1 MPSESH
7 IYVPAPGPPKTRA
20 RIIGHSRHGD
30 RESAR
35 PTPFG
40 DALVD
45 HYLHAGAWEQHEYD
59 RRVTDWELTH
69 YFERA
74 WGRVRPEPPEAS
86 APALVA
92 ARAGA

>member
-7 IYVPAPGPPKTRA
+7 IYVPAALPPKTRA

-35 PTPFG
+35 PTPFR
-40 DALVD
+40 DAVVD
-45 HYLHAGAWEQHEYD
+45 RYLHAGEWEPAEYD
-59 RRVTDWELTH
+59 RRVTDWELIR

-74 WGRVRPEPPEAS
+74 
-86 APALVA
+86 
-92 ARAGA
+92 